1 LTRGTQLGETGVVLN
16 PLTHRKVLK
25 KGKPGRATIVTMGAL
40 DRGATSFNLPMTLH
54 VYVEGWTPYEMH
66 DQWMVKAKDTVA
78 LSGSIPVKVDPDDQQ
93 KVAIDWDTLRAEHE
107 QEAAARRQA
116 LAQGGVV
123 GPNVTVGEPQVIDL
137 SANPQA
143 AAQVQ
148 QMLGQLGINVEQ
160 ADVGA
165 ADAGAAQAGA
175 AGDDPISKLERLAA
189 LRASGA
195 LTEAEFEEQKRRIL
209 GGT

>member
-1 LTRGTQLGETGVVLN
+1 MLN
-16 PLTHRKVLK
+16 PFSHRKILK
-25 KGKPGRATIVTMGAL
+25 NGRPGRATIVTMGAL
-40 DRGATSFNLPMTLH
+40 DRGASSFNLSMTLH
-54 VYVEGWTPYEMH
+54 VYVEGLTPYEVH

-93 KVAIDWDTLRAEHE
+93 RVAIDWETLRGE
-107 QEAAARRQA
+107 QAQEEEARRAA
-116 LAQGGVV
+116 LAQSGPV
-123 GPNVTVGEPQVIDL
+123 GPGFSMDEPQVIDL
-137 SANPQA
+137 TNDPQA

-148 QMLGQLGINVEQ
+148 QMLGQMGIDVEQ
-160 ADVGA
+160 VSVGSPTPQQA
-165 ADAGAAQAGA
+165 APGA
-175 AGDDPISKLERLAA
+175 DDPISKLERLAA